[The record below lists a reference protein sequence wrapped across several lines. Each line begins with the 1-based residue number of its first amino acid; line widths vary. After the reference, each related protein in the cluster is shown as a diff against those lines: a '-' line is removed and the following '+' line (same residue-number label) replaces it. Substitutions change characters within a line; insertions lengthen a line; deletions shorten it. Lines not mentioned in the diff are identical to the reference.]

1 MSSKIQQR
9 TLSNLR
15 TILRHI
21 RNEFDAAAPFL
32 SSGFLDVGEKKGKGE
47 EVSSTSPL
55 AATAASA
62 SSSSSIS
69 TPISQLVGDAKFRQT
84 PLFSNFVISQYKANR
99 VMKDKTRAR
108 ELRDHAADV
117 VSYLEALKAQE
128 NILRLSRGVDPDRPL
143 QRQAVARMVGF
154 EMPKVSNEALNASTA
169 ARSPE
174 EVAEPYLLNVKERIS
189 TGDAANR
196 LTGVENLKAQ
206 YYGVNIPEAIAN
218 AAAGKKDGGK

>member
-1 MSSKIQQR
+1 MSKIQQR

-32 SSGFLDVGEKKGKGE
+32 STPASVLEGEGA
-47 EVSSTSPL
+47 SPL
-55 AATAASA
+55 AATAASSA
-62 SSSSSIS
+62 SSSPNGVSVSSTS
-69 TPISQLVGDAKFRQT
+69 PFGLLGGGLKFRQT
-84 PLFSNFVISQYKANR
+84 PLFSNYVISQYRANR
-99 VMKDKTRAR
+99 ILKDKTRAR
-108 ELRDHAADV
+108 ELREHAMDV

-154 EMPKVSNEALNASTA
+154 EMPKVANEALNASTA

-174 EVAEPYLLNVKERIS
+174 EVAGPYLSNVKERIS

-206 YYGVNIPEAIAN
+206 YYGVHLPDAIAN
-218 AAAGKKDGGK
+218 AGKKDGEKS

>member
-1 MSSKIQQR
+1 MSKIQQR

-21 RNEFDAAAPFL
+21 RNEFDAAAPFISTPASVL
-32 SSGFLDVGEKKGKGE
+32 EGEGA
-47 EVSSTSPL
+47 SPL
-55 AATAASA
+55 AATAAS
-62 SSSSSIS
+62 SSSSPSSSNVVSVS
-69 TPISQLVGDAKFRQT
+69 TTSPFGLLGGGLKFRQT
-84 PLFSNFVISQYKANR
+84 PLFSNYVISQYRANR
-99 VMKDKTRAR
+99 IMKDKTRAR
-108 ELRDHAADV
+108 ELREHAMDV

-154 EMPKVSNEALNASTA
+154 EMPKVANEALNASTA

-174 EVAEPYLLNVKERIS
+174 EVAGPYLSNVKERIS

-206 YYGVNIPEAIAN
+206 YYGVHVPDAIAN
-218 AAAGKKDGGK
+218 AGKKDGEKS